1 MAGIL
6 PVLQAF
12 GETLDGI
19 DVALCAFDAHD
30 AALHWNRSFLK
41 FFPEHDGHVHVGES
55 YEANLRRFYSVRLS
69 PAEQGLIEQYIQ
81 EGLTRHRLQSRPFVF
96 EHRGLRLQV
105 ASLPLP
111 GGGRI
116 RTWKSD
122 PLSASS
128 QVIAPH
134 PDQPERQSLEAE
146 LFDRLPEGVLLC
158 TVDHIILWVNQP
170 LVLMY
175 GLPRRD
181 AAIGLSFRDAY
192 RAAWAKV
199 PSDNSAAAA
208 QAAGLAVLTERLR
221 FAGAPFELPLP
232 GDRWV
237 RVVGQANSDGT
248 GTYALADITELKRQQ
263 ERLSQAE
270 RQARES
276 EARLQQ
282 KSALLEA
289 TLERMEQGVMM
300 VNAQRIVEVCNRR
313 AMELLDLPRELM
325 SAQPRFEDVLAH
337 QWSTHEF
344 DRTPESLKA
353 FVRAGGI
360 LDQPQCYERMRPDG
374 RVIEVN
380 SVPIEGGGV
389 LRTYTDITERKR
401 NEDRIRHI
409 ARHDGLTSLVNRDVF
424 RECLEAATQTAAE
437 SGTGFAVHYLDLDGF
452 KPVNDRHGHAVGDKL
467 LASVAARM
475 RQVARDGDVVARM
488 GGDEFAV
495 LQQGVDQADRALS
508 LAWRLIEAIGQP
520 CEIESHRVQVGASVG
535 IALWPSG
542 GRDAESLLRHADMA
556 MYRAKSAGRN
566 GVSVH
571 AAEPPLAPLA

>member
-6 PVLQAF
+6 PVIQAF

-19 DVALCAFDAHD
+19 DVAMCAFDAHD
-30 AALHWNRSFLK
+30 TTVHWNRSFLR

-55 YEANLRRFYSVRLS
+55 YESNLRRFYSVRLS
-69 PAEQGLIEQYIQ
+69 PGEQELIEQYIE
-81 EGLTRHRLQSRPFVF
+81 EGLARHRMQSRPFVF

-111 GGGRI
+111 DGGRI

-128 QVIAPH
+128 QITAPH
-134 PDQPERQSLEAE
+134 PDQPNRQSLEAE
-146 LFDRLPEGVLLC
+146 LFDRLPEGVMLC
-158 TVDHIILWVNQP
+158 AVDHTILWVNQP
-170 LVLMY
+170 LVMMY
-175 GLPRRD
+175 GLARRE
-181 AAIGLSFRDAY
+181 AAIGLSFREAY
-192 RAAWAKV
+192 RAAWARG
-199 PSDNSAAAA
+199 AADDVTATA
-208 QAAGLAVLTERLR
+208 QAFGLSTLTDRLR

-248 GTYALADITELKRQQ
+248 RTYALADITQLKRQQ
-263 ERLSQAE
+263 ERLRLAE

-276 EARLQQ
+276 EARLKE
-282 KSALLEA
+282 KSAMLEA

-325 SAQPRFEDVLAH
+325 AAQPRFEDVLAH
-337 QWSTHEF
+337 QWATHEF
-344 DRTPESLKA
+344 DRTPEDLKA

-374 RVIEVN
+374 RVIEVS

-424 RECLEAATQTAAE
+424 RECLETATRNAVR
-437 SGTGFAVHYLDLDGF
+437 SGTGFAVHYIDLDGF

-467 LASVAARM
+467 LATVAARM

-495 LQQGVDQADRALS
+495 LQQGVDQSDRALS

-520 CEIESHRVQVGASVG
+520 CEIETHRVQVGASVG
-535 IALWPSG
+535 IAMWPSG
-542 GRDAESLLRHADMA
+542 GPDAESLLRHADMA
-556 MYRAKSAGRN
+556 MYRTKSAGRN

-571 AAEPPLAPLA
+571 AAPPPLAPLA